1 MSNSPNS
8 APDSNSDRSG
18 TLPDFDELY
27 SSLRTKARCLASSA
41 DAWLGQEHDAAEDF
55 LQEAVVRTLQQA
67 RRAQR
72 GEAAPIKSF
81 KQFAATVMHNYR
93 EDKRRRDCRLVR
105 FDQVSVPEAEPVLVD
120 QQVDPEEVVIE
131 QLFREQLFFALAA
144 EIVKFP
150 DKQRTALLIDLAN
163 NTDFAGQPTILQCA
177 FLAVGIRL
185 QDYQQPLPKDPVQR
199 SRYASSLNVAYK
211 RVANLTS
218 LEPYKV
224 A

>member
-1 MSNSPNS
+1 MSH
-8 APDSNSDRSG
+8 SNPALVSIHDPSSIS
-18 TLPDFDELY
+18 PDFNELY
-27 SSLRTKARCLASSA
+27 PSLRIRANCLASSV

-55 LQEAVVRTLQQA
+55 LQEAVVRTMEHA
-67 RRAQR
+67 RRAER
-72 GEAAPIKSF
+72 GEVAPIKSF
-81 KQFAATVMHNYR
+81 KQFAATIMHNFR

-105 FDQVSVPEAEPVLVD
+105 FDQISVPEAEPALVD
-120 QQVDPEEVVIE
+120 QQVEPEEVVIE
-131 QLFREQLFFALAA
+131 QLFREQLFSVLAA

-163 NTDFAGQPTILQCA
+163 NTDFADQPTILQCA

-185 QDYQQPLPKDPVQR
+185 QDYQQALPKDPVER

-211 RVANLTS
+211 RVAS
-218 LEPYKV
+218 LPCVQAYKV